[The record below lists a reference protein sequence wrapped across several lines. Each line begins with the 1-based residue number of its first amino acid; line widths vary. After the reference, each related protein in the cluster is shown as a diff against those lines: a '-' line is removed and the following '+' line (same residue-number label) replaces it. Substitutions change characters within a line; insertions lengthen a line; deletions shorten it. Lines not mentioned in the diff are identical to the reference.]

1 MKRLL
6 PVLLLACGCD
16 SATQQVST
24 SLQPLNSCEDVTRTV
39 KDRLIASMEQQVDQ
53 SRRQQLE
60 WGRNCNWQYDSVAY
74 AGMAEG
80 GRSAPPSGSSGITNT
95 SGGATSYSTT
105 NNQVVGVDEAD
116 FIKND
121 ARYFYVAA
129 DGALQ
134 VFDAFP
140 PESAHRIARLPL
152 DGDPYKLFV
161 ADGRAVVFAHKGGP
175 YAYRACTYGYD
186 CELQGEPGPTLVH
199 FVDLTD
205 LAAPVKTRSFEFGG
219 GLLAA
224 RRVGRVIYASVGFAD
239 ATVPGLQTW
248 PDNLTY
254 CYDDSTYL
262 QVLAAWSGLK
272 AKNRKL
278 IEEADVSAL
287 LPVAFDQTDGRSFVE
302 SCGHFY
308 AAGSG
313 ASTTSLFAF
322 DLTGEGEV
330 GSASI
335 VSRPGAVFANERSLY
350 LAARVTGDAYGD
362 TSDETSSVHRFA
374 LDGVHVAYA
383 GSAAID
389 GHVLNQFAMD
399 EFDGHLRVA
408 TSVGHVP
415 SPGVHSVVTV
425 LDATGAG
432 LTQSGKIDGIA
443 PTEDIRSVRFVG
455 ERGYLVT
462 FKKTDPLFTLDLA
475 DPKAPRVMGEL
486 KIPGF
491 STYMHPVGKDHL
503 LAIGFDA
510 EDHGTF
516 AFFQGLQLQ
525 FFDVADPT
533 HPQLLHKELIGTRG
547 SASAA
552 TSDHLAFNYF
562 NDSLLGLPM
571 AICEDSSGGSSYG
584 RLTFDG
590 LLVYRATLAD
600 GFTRL
605 GGIANQPAETQELYD
620 SRPYYDSACYQWWSS
635 STTHVQRSVFMDDAV
650 YSVAP
655 DVIRAQRLGN
665 LGTDLAVLKLT
676 E

>member
-1 MKRLL
+1 MLSAGVMKRLL
-6 PVLLLACGCD
+6 AALVVIAGCG
-16 SATQQVST
+16 SEQAKVST
-24 SLQPLNSCEDVTRTV
+24 SLQPLNNCEDVTRTV
-39 KDRLIASMEQQVDQ
+39 KDRLIANMESQINENMNA
-53 SRRQQLE
+53 QLKNGAGCKWMYE
-60 WGRNCNWQYDSVAY
+60 GDVAY
-74 AGMAEG
+74 AGALG
-80 GRSAPPSGSSGITNT
+80 GVRNDAQASPPSSNS
-95 SGGATSYSTT
+95 GATSYSTT
-105 NNQVVGVDEAD
+105 NNQVLGVDEAD

-134 VFDAFP
+134 IFDAFP

-161 ADGRAVVFAHKGGP
+161 VDGRAVVFSRKAGP
-175 YAYRACTYGYD
+175 YSYRSCTYGYD
-186 CELQGEPGPTLVH
+186 CELTGEPGPTLVH
-199 FVDLTD
+199 FVDLSD
-205 LAAPVKTRSFEFGG
+205 LTAPAVTRSFEFGG

-224 RRVGRVIYASVGFAD
+224 RRVGRVVYTSVGFGD

-248 PDNLTY
+248 PDNLDY
-254 CYDDSTYL
+254 CFEAGETL
-262 QVLAAWSGLK
+262 NIMARWSALK
-272 AKNRKL
+272 AKNREL
-278 IEEADVSAL
+278 IEKADVSAL
-287 LPVAFDQTDGRSFVE
+287 LPVAFDRTSGESFVGQ
-302 SCGHFY
+302 CGGFY

-313 ASTTSLFAF
+313 ASTTSVFAF
-322 DLTGEGEV
+322 DLTGEGDV
-330 GSASI
+330 GNASI

-350 LAARVTGDAYGD
+350 LAARLTEGEKEQSA
-362 TSDETSSVHRFA
+362 VHRFA
-374 LDGVHVAYA
+374 LDGVKVNYS
-383 GSAAID
+383 GSADID
-389 GHVLNQFAMD
+389 GHVLNQFSMD

-432 LTQSGKIDGIA
+432 LTQSGKVDNIA
-443 PTEDIRSVRFVG
+443 PTEDIRSVRFV
-455 ERGYLVT
+455 EDRGYLVT
-462 FKKTDPLFTLDLA
+462 FKKTDPLFTVDLSN
-475 DPKAPRVMGEL
+475 PKAPRIQGEL

-491 STYMHPVGKDHL
+491 STYMHPVGKNHL

-510 EDHGTF
+510 EDHGSF

-525 FFDVADPT
+525 FFDVTEPT
-533 HPQLLHKELIGTRG
+533 NPQLLHKETIGTRG

-562 NDSLLGLPM
+562 GDLLGLPM

-590 LLVYRATLAD
+590 LLVYRASVEN

-605 GGIANQPAETQELYD
+605 GGVANQTAETQEVYD
-620 SRPYYDSACYQWWSS
+620 SRPYYQSACYQWWSS

-650 YSVAP
+650 YSIAP

-665 LGTDLAVLKLT
+665 LGTDLAVLPLT
-676 E
+676 EE